1 MPNVNGKKFPYTAA
15 GMKAAKTDQDMSRMK
30 NRQKKP
36 KGAMTDQDM
45 SRIRAAVGKGF
56 MTDQDMSRMINQ
68 AQEQQ
73 EQPYT
78 GQSSDLDK
86 FFNKRGR
93 HSGRG

>member
-1 MPNVNGKKFPYTAA
+1 VPNVNGMKFPYTES
-15 GMKAAKTDQDMSRMK
+15 GMKAAKK
-30 NRQKKP
+30 A
-36 KGAMTDQDM
+36 KGT
-45 SRIRAAVGKGF
+45 

-86 FFNKRGR
+86 FINTRGR